1 MEETTDALRAE
12 IAQLMDQVM
21 ESMGMGTL
29 IIPDEIQRGMNETSS
44 PALDE
49 PGLRALRDDLKGLL

>member
-44 PALDE
+44 PSLDE